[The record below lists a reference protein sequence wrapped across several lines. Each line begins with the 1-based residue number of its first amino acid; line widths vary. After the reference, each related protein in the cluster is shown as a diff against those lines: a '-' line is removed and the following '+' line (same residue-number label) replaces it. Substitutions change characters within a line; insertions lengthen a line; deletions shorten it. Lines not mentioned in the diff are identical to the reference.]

1 MIDQPFR
8 YPTMFTNR
16 RNAKKPDGKLIENFQ
31 TKFSDLV
38 RPTPNHLLPA
48 RFYMIGGGIGPTP
61 NICVTPIQD
70 DTSLPA
76 AKLRKRNSYDRTL
89 NRRSIVSNSPAGD
102 LLTPSGRTDT
112 LLDQALFD
120 QFTNNTPR
128 AQPDNT
134 GLDQFGVSSSM
145 LQPQYVVPSSLDG
158 SHSLQ
163 DSTMPFPVDTDPN
176 GSVDGI
182 APGDNTKHSYPSS
195 HMVDGMLDSAKL
207 PGMKSEKLR
216 YRMKMHTP
224 TAMIRDRREAP
235 VTYLNKGQT
244 YWLSVVDSMPPPLGM
259 PPTRYRTSVRITFD
273 EEAQVSDPVG
283 CWQLWKEVRGQR
295 EASQQGRGLQAVE
308 FLSPEEG
315 THSQRQ
321 DQVRLENVSLDG
333 FCVSWTASP
342 GATIPQCKLGVR
354 FNFLSTDFTH
364 SKGVKGSS
372 VRLCAKTETV
382 PAVDPYPEMSYCK
395 VKLFRD
401 HGAERKISSDVCQ
414 MKKAIDKLKNEMALS
429 GAGADHLGKRKRDSS
444 SASKSASD
452 AKRNERQLAS
462 MESSLSSTLPVTTF
476 NLLADQRDD
485 PDWYPILLP
494 ELERKT
500 SPSDLR
506 RHSVESLQH
515 LSKAG
520 SLDPSSP
527 SSLTTP
533 PSLSPTGITTE
544 QFLPRDL
551 TKSGNLP
558 SKPSEPAACFYIRF
572 YDEWK
577 VPESY
582 HRALYLTERTVRN
595 LTTKI
600 CQTQGMDPESV
611 ARALHVNPSG
621 LRIMI
626 DDDVVQQIPDG
637 QPMMVE
643 IISPSPTLEISPGA
657 KAEFEIIL
665 SY

>member
-1 MIDQPFR
+1 MIDQLFR

-16 RNAKKPDGKLIENFQ
+16 RNAKKPDDKLIENFQ

-38 RPTPNHLLPA
+38 RPTPNHLLPS
-48 RFYMIGGGIGPTP
+48 RFYMVGGGIGPTP

-70 DTSLPA
+70 DTSLPT

-102 LLTPSGRTDT
+102 LLAPSGTLDT
-112 LLDQALFD
+112 RLDQALFD
-120 QFTNNTPR
+120 QFTNSTPR
-128 AQPDNT
+128 AHPDTT

-145 LQPQYVVPSSLDG
+145 LQPQYMAPCSLDEP
-158 SHSLQ
+158 HPLQ
-163 DSTMPFPVDTDPN
+163 DSTMSFPIDTDPH
-176 GSVDGI
+176 GSFDGI
-182 APGDNTKHSYPSS
+182 APGDITKHSYSS
-195 HMVDGMLDSAKL
+195 THMADGMVDPSKSQ
-207 PGMKSEKLR
+207 GMKSEKLR
-216 YRMKMHTP
+216 YRTTMHTP
-224 TAMIRDRREAP
+224 TAMIRDQREAP
-235 VTYLNKGQT
+235 VTYLNKGQP

-259 PPTRYRTSVRITFD
+259 QSTRYRTSVRITFD

-283 CWQLWKEVRGQR
+283 CWQLWKEVRGQK
-295 EASQQGRGLQAVE
+295 EAHQQSRGLQAVE
-308 FLSPEEG
+308 FLAPEEG
-315 THSQRQ
+315 RK
-321 DQVRLENVSLDG
+321 DQVRLENVFLDG
-333 FCVSWTASP
+333 FCVSWTASL
-342 GATIPQCKLGVR
+342 GAITPQCKIGVR

-401 HGAERKISSDVCQ
+401 HGAERKISSDVSQ
-414 MKKAIDKLKNEMALS
+414 LKKAIEKLRNEMALS
-429 GAGADHLGKRKRDSS
+429 GAGGDYLGKRKRDSS
-444 SASKSASD
+444 SASKSAND

-462 MESSLSSTLPVTTF
+462 MESALSSTLPVTTF
-476 NLLADQRDD
+476 DLLADQRDD

-500 SPSDLR
+500 SQSDLR

-544 QFLPRDL
+544 QFLP
-551 TKSGNLP
+551 KELP
-558 SKPSEPAACFYIRF
+558 KLSSIPSRPSEPAACFYIRF
-572 YDEWK
+572 YDKWK

-600 CQTQGMDPESV
+600 CQMQGTDPESV
-611 ARALHVNPSG
+611 ARVLHVNPSG
-621 LRIMI
+621 LRIMV

-637 QPMMVE
+637 QPMRVE
-643 IISPSPTLEISPGA
+643 IISPSPTLEISPGG
-657 KAEFEIIL
+657 KAELEVIL